1 MCFSLL
7 RLDGFGFKVTSMDIL
22 TYTKPELLILIP
34 VLSIVGRGIKKSKV
48 KNNRIPLILGVIAIF
63 LSTLWVFSTSDI
75 RNWQDA
81 VNAVY
86 IGKNGWFEFALE
98 QCFLALSLLVFLA
111 KWYLAALN
119 KLLNYLKIKCLRVIE
134 FLKSK
139 YLG

>member
-1 MCFSLL
+1 
-7 RLDGFGFKVTSMDIL
+7 MDMMTFI
-22 TYTKPELLILIP
+22 KPELLILVP
-34 VLSIVGRGIKKSKV
+34 VLYIMGMGIKKSKV
-48 KNNRIPLILGVIAIF
+48 ADNRIPLILGLIAIF
-63 LSTLWVFSTSDI
+63 LSTLWVFTTSDI

-81 VNAVY
+81 VSAVY
-86 IGKNGWFEFALE
+86 IGKNGWFEFALG

>member
-1 MCFSLL
+1 
-7 RLDGFGFKVTSMDIL
+7 MDIM
-22 TYTKPELLILIP
+22 TFIKPELLILVP
-34 VLSIVGRGIKKSKV
+34 VLYIMGMGIKKSKV
-48 KNNRIPLILGVIAIF
+48 ADNRIPLILGITSVL
-63 LSTLWVFSTSDI
+63 LSTLWVFTTSEI
-75 RNWQDA
+75 KNIQD
-81 VNAVY
+81 VLYAVY
-86 IGKNGWFEFALE
+86 IGKNGWFEFALG

>member
-1 MCFSLL
+1 MKT
-7 RLDGFGFKVTSMDIL
+7 LDIFKFI
-22 TYTKPELLILIP
+22 KPELLVLVP
-34 VLSIVGRGIKKSKV
+34 VLSIVGAGIKKSAV
-48 KNNRIPLILGVIAIF
+48 KNNRIPLILGMIAIF
-63 LSTLWVFSTSDI
+63 LSILWVFSTSPI
-75 RNWQDA
+75 QSWQDA
-81 VNAVY
+81 IRAVY
-86 IGKNGWFEFALE
+86 IGKNGWFEFALG

>member
-1 MCFSLL
+1 MTF
-7 RLDGFGFKVTSMDIL
+7 I
-22 TYTKPELLILIP
+22 KPELLILVP
-34 VLSIVGRGIKKSKV
+34 VLYIMGMGIKKSKV
-48 KNNRIPLILGVIAIF
+48 ADNRIPLILGLIAIF
-63 LSTLWVFSTSDI
+63 LSTLWVFTTSDI

-81 VNAVY
+81 VSAVY
-86 IGKNGWFEFALE
+86 IGKNGWFEFALG
-98 QCFLALSLLVFLA
+98 QCFLALSLFVFLA

>member
-1 MCFSLL
+1 
-7 RLDGFGFKVTSMDIL
+7 MDIM
-22 TYTKPELLILIP
+22 TFIKPELLILVP
-34 VLSIVGRGIKKSKV
+34 VLYIMGMGIKKSKV
-48 KNNRIPLILGVIAIF
+48 ADNRIPLILGLIAIF
-63 LSTLWVFSTSDI
+63 LSTLWVFTTSDI

-81 VNAVY
+81 VSAVY
-86 IGKNGWFEFALE
+86 IGKNGWFEFALG

>member
-1 MCFSLL
+1 
-7 RLDGFGFKVTSMDIL
+7 MDIM
-22 TYTKPELLILIP
+22 TFIKPELLILVP
-34 VLSIVGRGIKKSKV
+34 VLYIMGMGIKKSKV
-48 KNNRIPLILGVIAIF
+48 ADNRIPLILGITSVL
-63 LSTLWVFSTSDI
+63 LSTLWVVATSEI
-75 RNWQDA
+75 KNIQD
-81 VNAVY
+81 VLYAVY
-86 IGKNGWFEFALE
+86 IGKNEWFEFALG